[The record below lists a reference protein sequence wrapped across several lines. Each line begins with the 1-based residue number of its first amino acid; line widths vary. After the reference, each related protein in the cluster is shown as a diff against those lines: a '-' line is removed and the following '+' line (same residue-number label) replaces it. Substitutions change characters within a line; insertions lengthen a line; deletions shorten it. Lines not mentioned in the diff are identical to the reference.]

1 MKLVKP
7 NLRRKLRASAAVV
20 GDAVASSDPVNPKS
34 NPPKN
39 VKK

>member
-20 GDAVASSDPVNPKS
+20 GYAVASSEPVSPKS
-34 NPPKN
+34 NPSKNPK
-39 VKK
+39 K